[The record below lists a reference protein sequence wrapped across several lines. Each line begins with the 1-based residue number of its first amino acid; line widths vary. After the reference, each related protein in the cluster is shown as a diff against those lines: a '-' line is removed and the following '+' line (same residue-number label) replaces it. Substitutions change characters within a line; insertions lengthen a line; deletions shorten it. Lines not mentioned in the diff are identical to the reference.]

1 MIQENGISFM
11 RLSVPIVGKLLG
23 FVAVTIVSVGLVSWL
38 GLSAL
43 KTNLLKDRKA
53 ETQALV
59 EAAYALVAHYGA
71 EATNGTLT
79 KEAAQAAAK
88 QAITALRY
96 GDDGY
101 VFILN
106 THTVVIAN
114 PRPDLIGKDQTNA
127 VDANGVHFSREL
139 VATAEQGGGF
149 VSYEFSKPGQPEDR
163 AFPKISYAREYAP
176 WGWIIG
182 TGMYLDDLQGN
193 YAAAAGPIAETIG
206 VIVLL
211 VLGISLWLGRD
222 IARPIRGLA
231 LSMAGLAQGNTAIA
245 VPGAERRDEIGAM
258 ARATLVFRD
267 QMAENQRLAA
277 EKEAATV
284 RGEAQ
289 KREALRALADQ
300 FENGIGTI
308 ARELREATAAMEQSA
323 RGMTASTAETGSQ
336 SESAVRA
343 AEQADAGVQT
353 VAAAA
358 EQLSTSIREISA
370 QVARSAGMASEAVTT
385 AKRTGSIVQTLAED
399 ARHIGMV
406 VGLIEQIAAQTN
418 LLALNATI
426 EAARAGDAGRGFG
439 VVAGEVKALAEQT
452 AKATEEIKAQ
462 VARIQSATGDAVG
475 AIGAISSAIDKVN
488 EITTTIAAAT
498 EQQGAATNEIAR
510 SVQQSAG
517 NIRAVTDNIVRL
529 SEAASTANASA
540 DLVLNAADGL
550 VRQTGRME
558 GEASRLVAEVRA
570 A

>member
-1 MIQENGISFM
+1 M
-11 RLSVPIVGKLLG
+11 RFSLPIVGKLLG
-23 FVAVTIVSVGLVSWL
+23 FVAVAILSVGIVSWL

-43 KTNLLKDRKA
+43 RTNLLKDRKA

-59 EAAYALVAHYGA
+59 DEAYTLVAHYGG
-71 EATNGTLT
+71 EAANGAMT
-79 KEAAQAAAK
+79 EAAAQAAAK
-88 QAITALRY
+88 QAITAMRY
-96 GDDGY
+96 GGDGY
-101 VFILN
+101 VFILS
-106 THTVVIAN
+106 THTVVLAN
-114 PRPDLIGKDQTNA
+114 PRADLIGKDQSNS
-127 VDANGVHFSREL
+127 VDPNGVHFSREL
-139 VATAEQGGGF
+139 VAAGEQGGGF
-149 VSYEFSKPGQPEDR
+149 VNYEFTKPGQPEDQY
-163 AFPKISYAREYAP
+163 FPKISYAREYAP

-182 TGMYLDDLQGN
+182 TGMYMDDVDRTY
-193 YAAAAGPIAETIG
+193 YAAAVPIMETIG
-206 VIVLL
+206 VIVLVML
-211 VLGISLWLGRD
+211 AISLWLGRD

-231 LSMAGLAQGNTAIA
+231 ASMARLAEGDTSVAIA
-245 VPGAERRDEIGAM
+245 GEKRHDEIGAM

-267 QMAENQRLAA
+267 RMAENQRLAGD
-277 EKEAATV
+277 KEAATA

-300 FENGIGTI
+300 FESGIGSI
-308 ARELREATAAMEQSA
+308 ARELRDATAAMERTA

-358 EQLSTSIREISA
+358 QELSTSIREISA
-370 QVARSAGMASEAVTT
+370 QVARSAAMASEAVTT
-385 AKRTGSIVQTLAED
+385 AKRTGTIVQTLAED

-406 VGLIEQIAAQTN
+406 IGLIEQIAAQTN

-462 VARIQSATGDAVG
+462 IARIQSATGDAVG
-475 AIGAISSAIDKVN
+475 AIGEISTAIDKVN

-498 EQQGAATNEIAR
+498 EEQGAATNEIAR

-540 DLVLNAADGL
+540 DLVLSAADGL

-558 GEASRLVAEVRA
+558 GETSRLLAEVRA